1 MPAINLRKKLYDE
14 LVRRG
19 KDPIE
24 VVNGLVE
31 KYLYEEGIK

>member
-19 KDPIE
+19 KDPIK
-24 VVNGLVE
+24 VANDLVE
-31 KYLYEEGIK
+31 RYLEEKKK